1 MATRMKDADFS
12 KNWDAAL
19 VQMTHASA
27 WALKETDW
35 FTLNWFLANDEN
47 WQKCRDGNYDDK
59 PAPRQKPPAR
69 NYYQPTQA
77 EMDAINAQAAAELA
91 AKEMT

>member
-1 MATRMKDADFS
+1 MKDDDFR
-12 KNWDAAL
+12 KNWAAAL

-47 WQKCRDGNYDDK
+47 WRKCADGNYDDK
-59 PAPRQKPPAR
+59 PKGRDGRPRPKQKFV
-69 NYYQPTQA
+69 TVGSG
-77 EMDAINAQAAAELA
+77 
-91 AKEMT
+91 T

>member
-1 MATRMKDADFS
+1 MATRMKDDDFR

-19 VQMTHASA
+19 VQMTRASA

-47 WQKCRDGNYDDK
+47 WRKCADGNYDDK
-59 PAPRQKPPAR
+59 PKGRDGRPRPKQKFV
-69 NYYQPTQA
+69 TVGSG
-77 EMDAINAQAAAELA
+77 
-91 AKEMT
+91 T